1 MPASTPNRNAR
12 HVLPIRLSLDEQED
26 IRKAAERKGLPVS
39 VYIREQAVK
48 SARRALKQAA

>member
-12 HVLPIRLSLDEQED
+12 HVLPIRLSLDEQAE
-26 IRKAAERKGLPVS
+26 IRRAAERRGLPVS

-48 SARRALKQAA
+48 SARRDLKKAA